1 MPAKILLLHGL
12 LDGSRQTNVDFSLA
26 LARYA
31 HGHEVHLGNILAP
44 MDSSMNED
52 VWDALVITYEIA
64 AMRTLPIWPWV
75 VKRISKVRERCSRFA
90 LFVQDDY
97 TYSKAIDEVASELG
111 ATTILSPL
119 AEFADL
125 LYPQSLRKGVEV
137 CHVFTGYVDTNRAS
151 YWKDKAKP
159 LIDRT
164 IDLGQRVTLLPP
176 EWGEGAQQK
185 ARAAQRMAQIAAD
198 KGFSVD
204 VNTNADA
211 TLGGNEWLEFLAS
224 CRFTV
229 GARGGSSWI
238 DYSGKGARDIA
249 RRNLLRRFEVC
260 VTNTEPPR
268 SVFVGD
274 FRAIGPRI
282 FEAAITGTCQVL
294 VRDTYLPEI
303 QPWEHYIPLEPDF
316 SNVDEVLTVMT
327 DLDRCWQLAGNA
339 RYALTE
345 ESTKYHYQTLAEAT
359 LNALHLEALASP
371 EQGTAV
377 DLVASLRPFLELPEG
392 SRFAVRKE
400 IAHPSARST
409 ESSGGPGELF
419 AKSVRASGELLVEAI
434 AWPWAAPLP

>member
-1 MPAKILLLHGL
+1 MSAKILLLHGL

-26 LARYA
+26 LARYP
-31 HGHEVHLGNILAP
+31 HGHEIHLGNILSP
-44 MDSSMNED
+44 IDPSLTENT
-52 VWDALVITYEIA
+52 WDALVITYEIA
-64 AMRTLPIWPWV
+64 AMRTLPIWSWV
-75 VKRISKVRERCSRFA
+75 EKRITEFRKRCSQVA
-90 LFVQDDY
+90 IFVQDDY
-97 TYSKAIDEVASELG
+97 TYSRAIDELASELG

-119 AEFADL
+119 AEFAEF
-125 LYPQSLRKGVEV
+125 LYPQSLRRGIKI
-137 CHVFTGYVDTNRAS
+137 CHVFTGYVDTDKAN
-151 YWKDKAKP
+151 YWKDNARP
-159 LIDRT
+159 LFDRI

-176 EWGEGAQQK
+176 EWGERAQQK
-185 ARAAQRMAQIAAD
+185 ARAAQILAQIASD
-198 KGFSVD
+198 NGFRVD

-238 DYSGKGARDIA
+238 DYRGKGARSIA
-249 RRNLLRRFEVC
+249 RRNLLRRFKVR
-260 VTNTEPPR
+260 VSSRKAPK
-268 SVFVGD
+268 SVLVGD

-327 DLDRCWQLAGNA
+327 NLNQCSQIAGNA

-345 ESTKYHYQTLAEAT
+345 KSPKYHYQTLAEAT
-359 LNALHLEALASP
+359 ISALDLEPPAP
-371 EQGTAV
+371 PQHGTVV
-377 DLVASLRPFLELPEG
+377 DLVAPLRPFLELPEA
-392 SRFAVRKE
+392 SRFAVRDE
-400 IAHPSARST
+400 IAHPSARSAK
-409 ESSGGPGELF
+409 SSSAPGELF
-419 AKSVRASGELLVEAI
+419 ARSVRASGELLVEAV